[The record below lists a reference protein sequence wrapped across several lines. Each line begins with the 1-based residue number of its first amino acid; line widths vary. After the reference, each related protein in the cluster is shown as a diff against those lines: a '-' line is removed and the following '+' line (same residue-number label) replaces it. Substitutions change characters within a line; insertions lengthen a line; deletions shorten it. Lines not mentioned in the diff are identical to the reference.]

1 MSDSS
6 YTDLARRI
14 EESFAEIEGLFFEFA
29 QQPVDIIRCVVY
41 NRDRQVIG
49 LNLILHTVKQ
59 EKQRIEYML
68 AKYQSELSDLP
79 KGTISEKMVG
89 EKTYYYLKYR
99 DGKKVV
105 SQYVSKKEIEN
116 VRALVEKRRHI
127 EAMVKSLQEEKAI
140 ADKVLEGA
148 V

>member
-1 MSDSS
+1 M
-6 YTDLARRI
+6 A
-14 EESFAEIEGLFFEFA
+14 
-29 QQPVDIIRCVVY
+29 
-41 NRDRQVIG
+41 
-49 LNLILHTVKQ
+49 LNLILHTIRQ

-68 AKYQSELSDLP
+68 LEYQNELSSLP
-79 KGTISEKMVG
+79 RGTISEKKVG

-105 SQYVSKKEIEN
+105 SQYVGKKEIDR

-127 EAMVKSLQEEKAI
+127 EAIMKSLQEEKAI
-140 ADKVLEGA
+140 ADKVLEGM

>member
-1 MSDSS
+1 M
-6 YTDLARRI
+6 I
-14 EESFAEIEGLFFEFA
+14 FGLE
-29 QQPVDIIRCVVY
+29 QQHVDIFDFVVY
-41 NRDRQVIG
+41 NKDRQVVG

-68 AKYQSELSDLP
+68 AKYQSELSALP
-79 KGTISEKMVG
+79 KGTISEKTVG

-99 DGKKVV
+99 DGKKVI
-105 SQYVSKKEIEN
+105 SQYVSKKEIEK

>member
-1 MSDSS
+1 M
-6 YTDLARRI
+6 
-14 EESFAEIEGLFFEFA
+14 
-29 QQPVDIIRCVVY
+29 
-41 NRDRQVIG
+41 G

-68 AKYQSELSDLP
+68 AKYQSELSALP
-79 KGTISEKMVG
+79 KGTISKKYVG

-105 SQYVSKKEIEN
+105 SQYISKKEIET

-140 ADKVLEGA
+140 ADKVLEGTI
-148 V
+148 

>member
-1 MSDSS
+1 MYNIDS
-6 YTDLARRI
+6 
-14 EESFAEIEGLFFEFA
+14 
-29 QQPVDIIRCVVY
+29 
-41 NRDRQVIG
+41 QVME
-49 LNLILHTVKQ
+49 LNLILHTVTQ

-68 AKYQSELSDLP
+68 LKYQNELSSLP
-79 KGTISEKMVG
+79 RGTISEKTVG

-127 EAMVKSLQEEKAI
+127 ETMVKFLQEEKAI

>member
-1 MSDSS
+1 M
-6 YTDLARRI
+6 
-14 EESFAEIEGLFFEFA
+14 
-29 QQPVDIIRCVVY
+29 VIR
-41 NRDRQVIG
+41 
-49 LNLILHTVKQ
+49 LNLILHTVRQ

-68 AKYQSELSDLP
+68 AKYQNELLALP
-79 KGTISEKMVG
+79 KGTISEKKVG
-89 EKTYYYLKYR
+89 GKTYYYLKYR

-105 SQYVSKKEIEN
+105 SQYISKEKIEN
-116 VRALVEKRRHI
+116 IRALVEKRRHI